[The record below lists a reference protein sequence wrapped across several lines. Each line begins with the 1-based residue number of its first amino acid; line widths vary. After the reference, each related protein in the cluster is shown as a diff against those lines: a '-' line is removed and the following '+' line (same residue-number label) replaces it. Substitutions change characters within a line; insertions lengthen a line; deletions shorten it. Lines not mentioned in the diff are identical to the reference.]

1 MEPIKK
7 LFQNSFFSEIA
18 QRQRR
23 LASLQRDMSKFFPK
37 ELISLV
43 GIKNQIGKT
52 LVVEVKSSV
61 VAHRLK
67 LAENQIINAI
77 NIKLGSE
84 SLNKIKIRMT
94 IQNKKM
100 DKRLVDSPKPS
111 IKKLKAL
118 ADKISDSPLKVA
130 LQKLIRSK

>member
-23 LASLQRDMSKFFPK
+23 LESLQRDMSKFFPK

-43 GIKNQIGKT
+43 EIKNQIGKT

-77 NIKLGSE
+77 NTKLGSE

-94 IQNKKM
+94 IQNKKI

>member
-18 QRQRR
+18 QRKRR
-23 LASLQRDMSKFFPK
+23 LESLQRDMSKFFPK

-43 GIKNQIGKT
+43 EIKNQIGKT
-52 LVVEVKSSV
+52 LVVKVKSSV

-77 NIKLGSE
+77 NTKLGSE

-94 IQNKKM
+94 IQNKKI

>member
-43 GIKNQIGKT
+43 EIKNQIGKT

-77 NIKLGSE
+77 NTKLGSE

-94 IQNKKM
+94 I
-100 DKRLVDSPKPS
+100 
-111 IKKLKAL
+111 IA
-118 ADKISDSPLKVA
+118 
-130 LQKLIRSK
+130 